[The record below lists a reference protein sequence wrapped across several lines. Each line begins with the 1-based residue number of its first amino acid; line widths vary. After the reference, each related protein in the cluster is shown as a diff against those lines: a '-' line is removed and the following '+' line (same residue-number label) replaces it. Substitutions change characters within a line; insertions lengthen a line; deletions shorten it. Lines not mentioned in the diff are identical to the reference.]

1 MKKKVLDIM
10 IDFETFGRQ
19 PNSVPINLAVV
30 AFNRYAKTNPFVIP
44 GIKSFDICECIHN
57 LPEINNCGVFSP
69 CYYNSRFHIM
79 HFDVC
84 ACLLEGMTVEKETQ
98 DWWSSQS
105 ITAKKD
111 LLLEERKLQTPFQVI
126 TEFSNWLSCLK
137 KEVKA
142 DEICIWSQGS
152 DFDIAKL
159 RFLVDRCKN
168 LLSDNNQ
175 NFKHT
180 IFRDAR
186 TVILE
191 LGAKLYDGKRSF
203 YCDKETGTIVLDGEP
218 NKKEEIEDFNDIY
231 DKIYP
236 LDKWAKHL
244 QLVDGVATESE
255 GIMSNYLFNLAVC
268 GEAHNSLYDCMRSIY
283 NVWWLNKAIETQMI

>member
-30 AFNRYAKTNPFVIP
+30 AFDRYAETNPFVIP
-44 GIKSFDICECIHN
+44 GTKNLNLCECFHD
-57 LPEINNCGVFSP
+57 LPEIKTCGIFSP
-69 CYYNSRFHIM
+69 YYNNSRFHIM

-84 ACLLEGMTVEKETQ
+84 ACLLEGMTVEEETQ
-98 DWWSSQS
+98 DWWISQS
-105 ITAKKD
+105 MTAKEN
-111 LLLEERKLQTPFQVI
+111 LLLENRKLQTPCQVI
-126 TEFSNWLSCLK
+126 ADFSNWLSDLK

-159 RFLVDRCKN
+159 RFLVDRCKK
-168 LLSDNNQ
+168 LVPDVEQ

-203 YCDKETGTIVLDGEP
+203 HCDKETGTFVSDGKS
-218 NKKEEIEDFNDIY
+218 NKAEEIEDFNDIY

-236 LDKWAKHL
+236 LGKWAKHL
-244 QLVDGVATESE
+244 QIVDDVATGAESV
-255 GIMSNYLFNLAVC
+255 MSNYLFYLAVS
-268 GEAHNSLYDCMRSIY
+268 GEAHNSLYDCLRSIY
-283 NVWWLNKAIETQMI
+283 NVWWLNKAFETQMV